1 MKMDQL
7 KKIERLVQ
15 KARGADRQ
23 ALMREIRWFG
33 SLGPE
38 ELALVKNLR
47 KLSALESRV
56 QASVQARARRVQ
68 NRPAA
73 AYDPNLPIVARRDDI
88 IDAIKRHPVIIVS
101 GETGSGKTTQLPRFC
116 LDAGRG
122 IDGIIGC
129 TQPRRIA
136 AITVAQRIAEE
147 LKEPPGR
154 SVGYKIRFQDR
165 FNRESAFI
173 KIMTDGILLAETQR
187 DRYLNEYDT
196 LIVDEAHERSLNIDF
211 ILGLLRRI
219 LEKRRDLKL
228 IITSATIDTEKF
240 SAAFGNAP
248 VIDVSGR
255 MFPVDVRYEKVAAD
269 DDADEQTYVEKAVD
283 AVGRIAQDGRS
294 GDILMFM
301 PTEQDIRETCEAIEG
316 RRFKNTVVLPLF
328 ARLAA
333 ADQMRVF
340 APHAGRK
347 IIVAT
352 NVAETSITV
361 PGIRYVVD
369 TGLARISR
377 YDPKSR
383 TTALPVTPISK
394 SSADQRMGRCGRL
407 ENGICVRLF
416 TEDDYNARPLYTPPE
431 ILRANLSEVILRMIA
446 LDLGDIRDFPFVDP
460 PPANRLKDGF
470 DMLLE
475 LGAIAPARE
484 GKKRSAEMVLTP
496 RGRLMAK
503 IPLDPRLSR
512 MLIEARENGCLPEAA
527 VIVSAL
533 TINDPRERHEENI
546 QAAEAAH
553 ARFRDPSSDFIT
565 LYNIWKACFGE
576 PAKGKPM
583 IRAKDLKKFCKTHFM
598 SFRRMREWQD
608 VHEQIV
614 DILAE
619 SGFDMRASSHAV
631 IPDAAAIPPHPDIN
645 IISNRS
651 DSLSSR
657 SFPDSAPL
665 AGGPA
670 APAHS
675 PRSEKKKN
683 ESRFSD
689 GYEALH
695 RSILSGLL
703 SNIAVKKEKNIFQA
717 AKQRTAMIFPGSG
730 LFNKAGQWIVAA
742 EMVETSRLFART
754 VAEIDSRWLESLG
767 GSQCRYS
774 WRNPRW
780 ERKREAVVADE
791 QVSLYGLVIVS
802 GRVVLF
808 GPKDPGAASEIFI
821 QCALMEADVRIELP
835 FMTHNRELIE
845 QIADM
850 ENRMRRRDLLV
861 GEDVILEFYHRRL
874 PGIYDMAGL
883 KKLIKARGADAFL
896 RMTESDLLS
905 AAPDESRLSAFP
917 DTVDLG
923 DRSYRCEYRFD
934 PGQDH
939 DGVTIK
945 VPVSA
950 AGGVSAA
957 AADWIVPGL
966 LEEKITLLIKALPK
980 GYRKQLVPVADTVSV
995 ILKEMPLYRGSLKA
1009 ALSRFIFQRFGVDIP
1024 ASAFSEAALPEY
1036 LQMRFAVTD
1045 ETGREIISGRDAA
1058 VLRREIPSDHL
1069 LPGFDDALQ
1078 RERKKWE
1085 RLGLTGWDFD
1095 DLPETIT
1102 VNGPGGA
1109 MIWLY
1114 PGLEKDGDRVNLRL
1128 FKDAATAAAS
1138 HPWGI
1143 AQLCCLYFTKDIK
1156 HLKKNLILPGNMGVA
1171 ARHFGGS
1178 RQVTDA
1184 LADRVVA
1191 DLFSRPIRTRG
1202 EFEDLIQASVN
1213 QVLPAGQRLLNE
1225 VIPVLWAYAE
1235 ARSMLSAL
1243 AAANKGNAVI
1253 LGFLDMLAEGLT
1265 RLAPPD
1271 FIEHTAVLRMIHLQ
1285 RYIRAI
1291 QLRAE
1296 RGIIDLERDR
1306 KKAAQIQTFND
1317 ALADIAAELGP
1328 ETSREKREA
1337 ADTLFWMIEEFKV
1350 SLFAQELKTA
1360 FPVSPKKIDA
1370 LINDIRRMI

>member
-1 MKMDQL
+1 MAMADPARSDKTKMDQL
-7 KKIERLVQ
+7 KKIERLIQ
-15 KARGADRQ
+15 KARVADRP
-23 ALMREIRWFG
+23 ALIREIRRFRNLG
-33 SLGPE
+33 SQDLSHE
-38 ELALVKNLR
+38 KNIR
-47 KLSALESRV
+47 KVTALEVRAR
-56 QASVQARARRVQ
+56 ASAQARIWRRD
-68 NRPAA
+68 NRPASE
-73 AYDPNLPIVARRDDI
+73 YDPNLPIVARRDDI
-88 IDAIKRHPVIIVS
+88 IEAISRHRVIIVS
-101 GETGSGKTTQLPRFC
+101 GETGSGKTTQIPRFC

-136 AITVAQRIAEE
+136 AITVAHRIAEE

-187 DRYLNEYDT
+187 ERYLNEYDT

-219 LEKRRDLKL
+219 LENRRDLKL

-255 MFPVDVRYEKVAAD
+255 MYPVDVRYEKAAAD

-283 AVGRIAQDGRS
+283 AVGRIAQEGRP
-294 GDILMFM
+294 GDILVFM

-316 RRFKNTVVLPLF
+316 RRFKNTVILPLF

-377 YDPKSR
+377 YDPRSR
-383 TTALPVTPISK
+383 TTSLPVTPVSK

-407 ENGICVRLF
+407 ENGICIRLY
-416 TEDDYNARPLYTPPE
+416 TEEDYNARPLYTPPE

-446 LDLGDIRDFPFVDP
+446 LDLGDIKEFPFVDP
-460 PPANRLKDGF
+460 PPARQIKDGF

-475 LGAIAPARE
+475 LGALAQARD
-484 GKKRSAEMVLTP
+484 GKKRSGGMVLTS
-496 RGRLMAK
+496 RGRLMAR

-527 VIVSAL
+527 VIVAAL

-565 LYNIWKACFGE
+565 LYNIWKACFGAPGPE
-576 PAKGKPM
+576 KPVV
-583 IRAKDLKKFCKTHFM
+583 RVKDLKKFCKAHFM
-598 SFRRMREWQD
+598 SFKRMREWQD

-614 DILAE
+614 NILVE
-619 SGFDMRASSHAV
+619 SGFDMNPPVSPGIAGESITATPSASRAA
-631 IPDAAAIPPHPDIN
+631 PDSGVLFGTPALPM
-645 IISNRS
+645 
-651 DSLSSR
+651 LSSR
-657 SFPDSAPL
+657 V
-665 AGGPA
+665 
-670 APAHS
+670 
-675 PRSEKKKN
+675 EKKKTG
-683 ESRFSD
+683 SRFAE
-689 GYEALH
+689 GYAAIH
-695 RSILSGLL
+695 RSVLSGFL
-703 SNIAVKKEKNIFQA
+703 SNIAQKKEKNIYQA
-717 AKQRTAMIFPGSG
+717 TKQRSVMIFPGSG
-730 LFNKAGQWIVAA
+730 LFNRAGEWIVAA
-742 EMVETSRLFART
+742 EMVETSRLFARS
-754 VAEIDSRWLESLG
+754 VAEIDSQWLESLG
-767 GSQCRYS
+767 GDLCRYS

-791 QVSLYGLVIVS
+791 QVSLYGLVIVPA
-802 GRVVLF
+802 RTILF
-808 GPKDPGAASEIFI
+808 GPKDPEAASEIFI
-821 QCALMEADVRIELP
+821 QNALMEGDVRTELP

-845 QIADM
+845 RISDM
-850 ENRMRRRDLLV
+850 ENRMRRRDLLK
-861 GEDVILEFYHRRL
+861 GEDAVLDFYRSRL
-874 PGIYDMAGL
+874 SGVYEMAGL
-883 KKLIKARGADAFL
+883 KKRIKARGSDAFL
-896 RMTESDLLS
+896 RMAESDLLS
-905 AAPDESRLSAFP
+905 VAPDESRLSAFP
-917 DTVDLG
+917 DTVNLG
-923 DRSYRCEYRFD
+923 DRSYSCEYRFD
-934 PGQDH
+934 PGQDD
-939 DGVTIK
+939 DGVTVK
-945 VPVSA
+945 VSVSA
-950 AGGVSAA
+950 AGWVPAA

-966 LEEKITLLIKALPK
+966 LEEKITMLIKALPK

-1009 ALSRFIFQRFGVDIP
+1009 TLSRFIFERFGVDIP
-1024 ASAFSEAALPEY
+1024 ASAFSESALPEY

-1045 ETGREIISGRDAA
+1045 ETGREIISGRDVA

-1069 LPGFDDALQ
+1069 LPGFDDAL
-1078 RERKKWE
+1078 RKERKKWE
-1085 RLGLTGWDFD
+1085 RLGLTMWDFD
-1095 DLPETIT
+1095 DLPESIT

-1138 HPWGI
+1138 HPQGV
-1143 AQLCCLYFTKDIK
+1143 AQLCCLYFSKDIK
-1156 HLKKNLILPGNMGVA
+1156 HLKKNLILPDNQAAA
-1171 ARHFGGS
+1171 ARNFGGS
-1178 RQVTDA
+1178 RKVADT
-1184 LADRVVA
+1184 LADRVVVE
-1191 DLFSRPIRTRG
+1191 LFHRHIRTRQ
-1202 EFEDLIQASVN
+1202 EFDALVQASVN

-1243 AAANKGNAVI
+1243 TAANKGNAVI
-1253 LGFLDMLAEGLT
+1253 RDFLEMLVEDLT
-1265 RLAPPD
+1265 RLVSPD
-1271 FIEHTAVLRMIHLQ
+1271 FIQHTDVSRMIHLQ

-1291 QLRAE
+1291 QRRAE
-1296 RGIIDLERDR
+1296 RGVTDLERDR
-1306 KKAAQIQTFND
+1306 KKAAQVQPFNE
-1317 ALADIAAELGP
+1317 ALADIAAGLGP

-1337 ADTLFWMIEEFKV
+1337 AETLFWMIEEFKV

-1360 FPVSPKKIDA
+1360 YPVSPKKIDG
-1370 LINDIRRMI
+1370 LIRDIRRMI

>member
-7 KKIERLVQ
+7 RKIERLVQ
-15 KARGADRQ
+15 NARTVDRPG
-23 ALMREIRWFG
+23 LIRTIRRFR

-38 ELALVKNLR
+38 ALAHEKKIRELT
-47 KLSALESRV
+47 SLEAKAR
-56 QASVQARARRVQ
+56 ASVQVRTRRLK
-68 NRPAA
+68 NRPSA

-88 IDAIKRHPVIIVS
+88 ITAISRHPVVIVS

-136 AITVAQRIAEE
+136 AITVAHRIAEE

-240 SAAFGNAP
+240 SAAFDNAP

-255 MFPVDVRYEKVAAD
+255 MYPVVLRYEKAAPD
-269 DDADEQTYVEKAVD
+269 DDAKDQTYVEKAVD
-283 AVGRIAQDGRS
+283 AVGRIVGEGRA
-294 GDILMFM
+294 GDCLVFM

-316 RRFKNTVVLPLF
+316 HRYKNTVLLPLF

-383 TTALPVTPISK
+383 TTSLPVTPVSK

-407 ENGICVRLF
+407 ENGVCIRLF

-460 PPANRLKDGF
+460 PPARQLKDGF

-475 LGAIAPARE
+475 LGAIAPSRE
-484 GKKRSAEMVLTP
+484 GKKRSGGMVLTS
-496 RGRLMAK
+496 RGRLMAG

-512 MLIEARENGCLPEAA
+512 MLIEAKKNGCLPEAA

-533 TINDPRERHEENI
+533 TINDPRERHEENL
-546 QAAEAAH
+546 QAAETAH

-576 PAKGKPM
+576 PGKGKLM
-583 IRAKDLKKFCKTHFM
+583 IRAKDLKKFCKAYFM
-598 SFRRMREWQD
+598 SFKRMREWQD

-614 DILAE
+614 DILIE
-619 SGFDMRASSHAV
+619 SGFDMRASAHFVTRDAV
-631 IPDAAAIPPHPDIN
+631 ITPVHPARPA
-645 IISNRS
+645 SS
-651 DSLSSR
+651 D
-657 SFPDSAPL
+657 
-665 AGGPA
+665 PA
-670 APAHS
+670 VMPGAPAPPMRS
-675 PRSEKKKN
+675 PQAEKKKPGG
-683 ESRFSD
+683 RFSD
-689 GYEALH
+689 GYAAIH
-695 RSILSGLL
+695 CSILSGLL
-703 SNIAVKKEKNIFQA
+703 SNIAVKKEKNIYQA

-730 LFNKAGQWIVAA
+730 LFNRAGQWIVAA

-754 VAEIDSRWLESLG
+754 VAEIDSQWLESLG

-780 ERKREAVVADE
+780 ERKREAVVVDE
-791 QVSLYGLVIVS
+791 QVSLYGLVIVP
-802 GRVVLF
+802 GRTVLF
-808 GPKDPGAASEIFI
+808 GPRDPEGAAEIFI
-821 QCALMEADVRIELP
+821 RSALVEGDVRAELP
-835 FMTHNRELIE
+835 FMTRNRELVARIS
-845 QIADM
+845 DM

-861 GEDVILEFYHRRL
+861 GEEAIFDFYRHRL
-874 PGIYDMAGL
+874 SGIYDMAGL
-883 KKLIKARGADAFL
+883 RKLIKSRGSDRFL
-896 RMTESDLLS
+896 CMVESDLLAIS
-905 AAPDESRLSAFP
+905 QDASRLLGFP

-923 DRSYRCEYRFD
+923 GRPYSCEYRFD
-934 PGQDH
+934 PGKDD

-950 AGGVSAA
+950 VGSVPADTT
-957 AADWIVPGL
+957 DWIVPGL
-966 LEEKITLLIKALPK
+966 IEEKITLLIKALPK
-980 GYRKQLVPVADTVSV
+980 SLRKRLVPVADTVSV
-995 ILKEMPLYRGSLKA
+995 ILKEMPMYRGSLKGS
-1009 ALSRFIFQRFGVDIP
+1009 LSRFIYDRFGVDVP
-1024 ASAFSEAALPEY
+1024 ASAFSEASLPEY
-1036 LQMRFAVTD
+1036 LQMRLAVTD
-1045 ETGREIISGRDAA
+1045 ASGRVIISGRDAG
-1058 VLRREIPSDHL
+1058 VLKKQIPEDHIMS
-1069 LPGFDDALQ
+1069 GFADALRKE
-1078 RERKKWE
+1078 REKWE
-1085 RLGLTGWDFD
+1085 CLGLKAWDFE
-1095 DLPETIT
+1095 DLPETVN

-1109 MIWLY
+1109 IIPLY

-1128 FKDAATAAAS
+1128 FPDIVTAAVS
-1138 HPWGI
+1138 HPHGV
-1143 AQLCCLYFTKDIK
+1143 AQLCCLYFSKDIT
-1156 HLKKNLILPGNMGVA
+1156 HLKKSLILPDNLTAA
-1171 ARHFGGS
+1171 ARNFGGS
-1178 RQVTDA
+1178 RQVSEA
-1184 LADRVVA
+1184 LADRVVV
-1191 DLFSRPIRTRG
+1191 DLFARPIRARK
-1202 EFEDLIQASVN
+1202 EFDALVQASVN
-1213 QVLPAGQRLLNE
+1213 QVLPEGRQLLNE
-1225 VIPVLWAYAE
+1225 VIPVIWAFGE
-1235 ARSMLSAL
+1235 ARSALSAL
-1243 AAANKGNAVI
+1243 VSANKGNTVI
-1253 LGFLDMLAEGLT
+1253 RGFLDMLDEDLT
-1265 RLAPPD
+1265 RLVTSD
-1271 FIEHTAVLRMIHLQ
+1271 FIQHTDVSRMIHLQ

-1291 QLRAE
+1291 RLRAE
-1296 RGIIDLERDR
+1296 RGVADLDRDR
-1306 KKAAQIQTFND
+1306 KKAAQIQPFTE
-1317 ALADIAAELGP
+1317 ALADIVAGLGP
-1328 ETSREKREA
+1328 DASREKREA
-1337 ADTLFWMIEEFKV
+1337 AEALFWMIEEFKV

-1360 FPVSPKKIDA
+1360 FHVSPKKIDA
-1370 LINDIRRMI
+1370 MIRDIRRMI

>member
-7 KKIERLVQ
+7 RKIERLVQ
-15 KARGADRQ
+15 KVRVADRP
-23 ALMREIRWFG
+23 ALIREIRRFRN
-33 SLGPE
+33 LGPE
-38 ELALVKNLR
+38 ALAHEKNIR
-47 KLSALESRV
+47 KLASLEVRARASA
-56 QASVQARARRVQ
+56 QARIWRRD
-68 NRPAA
+68 NRPSAV
-73 AYDPNLPIVARRDDI
+73 YNPQLPIVARRDDI
-88 IDAIKRHPVIIVS
+88 IEAISRHPVIIVS

-136 AITVAQRIAEE
+136 AITVAHRIAEE
-147 LKEPPGR
+147 LGEPPGR

-165 FNRESAFI
+165 FDRESAFI
-173 KIMTDGILLAETQR
+173 KIMTDGILLAEAQK

-219 LEKRRDLKL
+219 LEKRGDLKL

-240 SAAFGNAP
+240 SAAFDNAP

-255 MFPVDVRYEKVAAD
+255 MYPVELRFDKAAVD
-269 DDADEQTYVEKAVD
+269 DDADDQTYVEKAVD
-283 AVGRIAQDGRS
+283 AVGRIVEEGRA
-294 GDILMFM
+294 GDVLLFM

-316 RRFKNTVVLPLF
+316 RRYKNTVILPLF

-333 ADQMRVF
+333 SDQMRVF

-377 YDPKSR
+377 YDPRSR
-383 TTALPVTPISK
+383 TTSLPVTPVSK

-407 ENGICVRLF
+407 ENGVCVRLF
-416 TEDDYNARPLYTPPE
+416 SEEDYNARPLYTPPE
-431 ILRANLSEVILRMIA
+431 ILRANLSDVILRMIA
-446 LDLGDIRDFPFVDP
+446 LDLGDIKEFPFVDP
-460 PPANRLKDGF
+460 PPARQIKDGF

-475 LGAIAPARE
+475 LGAIAQARD
-484 GKKRSAEMVLTP
+484 GKKRSGGMVLTS
-496 RGRLMAK
+496 RGRLMAR

-512 MLIEARENGCLPEAA
+512 MLIEAKENGCLPEAA

-565 LYNIWKACFGE
+565 LYNIWKACFGAPGPE
-576 PAKGKPM
+576 KPVV
-583 IRAKDLKKFCKTHFM
+583 RAKDLKKFCKTHFM

-614 DILAE
+614 NILVE
-619 SGFDMRASSHAV
+619 SGFDMIASAHSVTHDAAITPVPAAPPAFSDPAV
-631 IPDAAAIPPHPDIN
+631 IPGTPAPPM
-645 IISNRS
+645 RS
-651 DSLSSR
+651 
-657 SFPDSAPL
+657 PQA
-665 AGGPA
+665 
-670 APAHS
+670 
-675 PRSEKKKN
+675 EKKKPG
-683 ESRFSD
+683 SRFSD
-689 GYEALH
+689 GYAAIH
-695 RSILSGLL
+695 RSVLSGFL
-703 SNIAVKKEKNIFQA
+703 SNIAQKKEKNIYQA
-717 AKQRTAMIFPGSG
+717 AKQRSVMIFPGSG
-730 LFNKAGQWIVAA
+730 LFNRAGQWVVAA
-742 EMVETSRLFART
+742 EMVETSRLFARS
-754 VAEIDSRWLESLG
+754 VAEIDSQWLETLG
-767 GSQCRYS
+767 GSLCRYS

-791 QVSLYGLVIVS
+791 QVSLYGLVIVPA
-802 GRVVLF
+802 RTVLF
-808 GPKDPGAASEIFI
+808 GPKDPEAASEIFI
-821 QCALMEADVRIELP
+821 QNALMEGDVRTELP
-835 FMTHNRELIE
+835 FMAHNRELIE
-845 QIADM
+845 RISDM
-850 ENRMRRRDLLV
+850 ENRMRRRDLLK
-861 GEDVILEFYHRRL
+861 GEDAVLDFYRSRL
-874 PGIYDMAGL
+874 SGVYDMAGL
-883 KKLIKARGADAFL
+883 KKRIKAMESDVFL
-896 RMTESDLLS
+896 CMAESDLLS
-905 AAPDESRLSAFP
+905 VAPDESRLSAFP

-923 DRSYRCEYRFD
+923 DRSYSCEYRFD
-934 PGQDH
+934 PGQDD
-939 DGVTIK
+939 DGVTVK

-950 AGGVSAA
+950 AGWVPAA

-966 LEEKITLLIKALPK
+966 LEEKITLLIKALSK

-1009 ALSRFIFQRFGVDIP
+1009 TLSRFIFERFGVDIP

-1045 ETGREIISGRDAA
+1045 ETGREIISGRDTS
-1058 VLRREIPSDHL
+1058 VLRRQNPAKHAKSGCE
-1069 LPGFDDALQ
+1069 DAVQ
-1078 RERKKWE
+1078 REREKQE
-1085 RLGLTGWDFD
+1085 RFGLTGWDFD

-1102 VNGPGGA
+1102 VTGSGGA
-1109 MIWLY
+1109 IIWLY

-1128 FKDAATAAAS
+1128 FRDTITAAAS
-1138 HPWGI
+1138 HPQGV
-1143 AQLCCLYFTKDIK
+1143 AQLCCLYFSKDIK
-1156 HLKKNLILPGNMGVA
+1156 HLKKNLILPDNLGAVA
-1171 ARHFGGS
+1171 RNFGGS
-1178 RQVTDA
+1178 RQVSEA
-1184 LADRVVA
+1184 LSDRVVA
-1191 DLFSRPIRTRG
+1191 DLFNRPIRTRK

-1225 VIPVLWAYAE
+1225 VIPVIWAFGE
-1235 ARSMLSAL
+1235 ARSTLSAL
-1243 AAANKGNAVI
+1243 AAANRGNAAI
-1253 LGFLDMLAEGLT
+1253 RGFLDMLEDDLA

-1271 FIEHTAVLRMIHLQ
+1271 FIRHMPVSRMVHLQ

-1296 RGIIDLERDR
+1296 RGMIDLERDR
-1306 KKAAQIQTFND
+1306 KKADRIQPYIE
-1317 ALADIAAELGP
+1317 ALADIVAELGQDA
-1328 ETSREKREA
+1328 SREKREA
-1337 ADTLFWMIEEFKV
+1337 VEALFWMVEEFKV
-1350 SLFAQELKTA
+1350 SLFSQELKTA
-1360 FPVSPKKIDA
+1360 YPVSPKKIDA

>member
-1 MKMDQL
+1 MDQL

-15 KARGADRQ
+15 TARAADRS
-23 ALMREIRWFG
+23 ALIREIRRFRG
-33 SLGPE
+33 LGPE
-38 ELALVKNLR
+38 DLALEKHIR

-56 QASVQARARRVQ
+56 QASVQARTRRVQ

-88 IDAIKRHPVIIVS
+88 IDAISRHPVIIVS

-136 AITVAQRIAEE
+136 AITVAHRIAEE

-255 MFPVDVRYEKVAAD
+255 MYPVDVRYEKAAAD

-283 AVGRIAQDGRS
+283 AVGRIAQEGRP

-316 RRFKNTVVLPLF
+316 RRYKHTVVLPLF

-470 DMLLE
+470 DMLME

-484 GKKRSAEMVLTP
+484 GKKRSGGMVLTP

-619 SGFDMRASSHAV
+619 SGFDIRRAPGDLLTRS
-631 IPDAAAIPPHPDIN
+631 AALP
-645 IISNRS
+645 S
-651 DSLSSR
+651 DSRESSASHDAR
-657 SFPDSAPL
+657 ILPAS
-665 AGGPA
+665 PA
-670 APAHS
+670 APGS
-675 PRSEKKKN
+675 PGRRNAAAAPAGMPRPEARTG

-689 GYEALH
+689 GYAALH

-703 SNIAVKKEKNIFQA
+703 SNIAVKKEKNIYQA
-717 AKQRTAMIFPGSG
+717 ARQRNAMIFPGSG
-730 LFNKAGQWIVAA
+730 LFNRAGEWIVAA

-754 VAEIDSRWLESLG
+754 AAEIDSRWIEPLG
-767 GSQCRYS
+767 GDLCRYS
-774 WRNPRW
+774 WHNPRW

-791 QVSLYGLVIVS
+791 RVTLYGLVIVPA
-802 GRVVLF
+802 RIVLF
-808 GPKDPGAASEIFI
+808 GPIDSAAASEIFI
-821 QCALMEADVRIELP
+821 QNALVEGDVRTELP
-835 FMTHNRELIE
+835 FMAHNRALMAR
-845 QIADM
+845 IADM
-850 ENRMRRRDLLV
+850 ENRMRRRDLLAGADAV
-861 GEDVILEFYHRRL
+861 ADFYRARL
-874 PGIYDMAGL
+874 SGVCDMAGL
-883 KKLIKARGADAFL
+883 RKKIKAMGTDAFL
-896 RMTESDLLS
+896 RMEESDLLVVS
-905 AAPDESRLSAFP
+905 PDESRLSAFP
-917 DTVDLG
+917 DTVTLG
-923 DRSYRCEYRFD
+923 GRAYSCAYRFE
-934 PGQDH
+934 PGGDD
-939 DGVTIK
+939 DGVTVR
-945 VPVSA
+945 VPA
-950 AGGVSAA
+950 TEAGVVPAETT
-957 AADWIVPGL
+957 DWIVPGL

-980 GYRKQLVPVADTVSV
+980 SFRKKLVPVADTVSV
-995 ILKEMPLYRGSLKA
+995 ILREMVMYQGSLKGT
-1009 ALSRFIFQRFGVDIP
+1009 LSRFLFERFGVDIP
-1024 ASAFSEAALPEY
+1024 ASAFSEAGLPEY
-1036 LQMRFAVTD
+1036 LQMRLAVTD
-1045 ETGREIISGRDAA
+1045 PSGKEIIAGRDAGVLRRQIPADRADAGFEAVLAKKQKQWERFGLTQWDFGDLSEIISVA
-1058 VLRREIPSDHL
+1058 
-1069 LPGFDDALQ
+1069 
-1078 RERKKWE
+1078 
-1085 RLGLTGWDFD
+1085 
-1095 DLPETIT
+1095 
-1102 VNGPGGA
+1102 GPGGA
-1109 MIWLY
+1109 VIPLY
-1114 PGLEKDGDRVNLRL
+1114 PGLEPDAAGVNLRL
-1128 FKDAATAAAS
+1128 FRDAASAETS
-1138 HPWGI
+1138 HPLGV
-1143 AQLCCLYFTKDIK
+1143 ARLCALYFAKDIK
-1156 HLKKNLILPGNMGVA
+1156 HLKKSLVLPDSLAAA

-1178 RQVTDA
+1178 RQAADA
-1184 LADRVVA
+1184 LADRVLT
-1191 DLFSRPIRTRG
+1191 DLFARPIRTRNAFD
-1202 EFEDLIQASVN
+1202 ELIQASVN
-1213 QVLPAGQRLLNE
+1213 QILPAGQALANAVVP
-1225 VIPVLWAYAE
+1225 VIRAGGE
-1235 ARSMLSAL
+1235 ARSVLSAL
-1243 AAANKGNAVI
+1243 AAAHKGNAVI
-1253 LGFLDMLAEGLT
+1253 TDFLDMLADDLT
-1265 RLAPPD
+1265 RVAPPD
-1271 FIEHTAVLRMIHLQ
+1271 FISHMPVSRMTHLP

-1291 QLRAE
+1291 HLRAE

-1306 KKAAQIQTFND
+1306 KKAERVQPCID
-1317 ALADIAAELGP
+1317 ALADIAADLGP

-1337 ADTLFWMIEEFKV
+1337 ADALFWMIEEFKV

-1360 FPVSPKKIDA
+1360 YPVSPRKIDT

>member
-1 MKMDQL
+1 MDQL

-15 KARGADRQ
+15 KATGADRQ
-23 ALMREIRWFG
+23 ALIREIRRFRNF
-33 SLGPE
+33 GPE
-38 ELALVKNLR
+38 DLALEKNIR
-47 KLSALESRV
+47 KLTVLESRV
-56 QASVQARARRVQ
+56 QASVKARARRLA
-68 NRPAA
+68 NRPSA

-88 IDAIKRHPVIIVS
+88 IDAIKRHPVVIVS

-187 DRYLNEYDT
+187 DQYLNEYDT

-240 SAAFGNAP
+240 SAAFDNAP

-255 MFPVDVRYEKVAAD
+255 MYPVDVRYEKAMAD

-283 AVGRIAQDGRS
+283 AVGRIAQEGRP
-294 GDILMFM
+294 GDVLMFM

-316 RRFKNTVVLPLF
+316 RRYKHTVVLPLY

-383 TTALPVTPISK
+383 TTALPVTPVSK

-416 TEDDYNARPLYTPPE
+416 TEDDYDARPLYTPPE

-446 LDLGDIRDFPFVDP
+446 LDLGDIRDFSFVDP

-484 GKKRSAEMVLTP
+484 GKKRSGGMVLTP

-553 ARFRDPSSDFIT
+553 ARFRDPSSDFVT
-565 LYNIWKACFGE
+565 LYNIWKACFDE
-576 PAKGKPM
+576 PAKDKPM

-631 IPDAAAIPPHPDIN
+631 IPDAAITQASQDID
-645 IISNRS
+645 IIS
-651 DSLSSR
+651 DSSASPSSR
-657 SFPDSAPL
+657 AAPDSAPL

-675 PRSEKKKN
+675 PRPEKKKSG
-683 ESRFSD
+683 SRFSD
-689 GYEALH
+689 GYAALH

-703 SNIAVKKEKNIFQA
+703 SNIAVKKEKNIYQA

-754 VAEIDSRWLESLG
+754 VAEIDSQWLESLG

-791 QVSLYGLVIVS
+791 QISLYGLVIVS
-802 GRVVLF
+802 GRTVLY

-850 ENRMRRRDLLV
+850 ENRMRRRGLLV
-861 GEDVILEFYHRRL
+861 GEDVILEFYRRRL

-939 DGVTIK
+939 DGVTVN

-950 AGGVSAA
+950 AGGVSTAT
-957 AADWIVPGL
+957 ADWIVPGL

-1009 ALSRFIFQRFGVDIP
+1009 TLSRFIFERFEVDIP

-1045 ETGREIISGRDAA
+1045 EAGKEIISGRDAA
-1058 VLRREIPSDHL
+1058 VLRRQIPADRSDA
-1069 LPGFDDALQ
+1069 GFEAVLA
-1078 RERKKWE
+1078 KKQKQWE
-1085 RLGLTGWDFD
+1085 RFGLTQWDFG
-1095 DLPETIT
+1095 DLSET
-1102 VNGPGGA
+1102 VGVSGPGEA
-1109 MIWLY
+1109 FITLY
-1114 PGLEKDGDRVNLRL
+1114 PGLEKDAQGVNLRL
-1128 FKDAATAAAS
+1128 FRDAASAETS
-1138 HPWGI
+1138 HPLGV
-1143 AQLCCLYFTKDIK
+1143 ALLCAFYFAKDIK
-1156 HLKKNLILPGNMGVA
+1156 HLKKSLVLPDSLAVA
-1171 ARHFGGS
+1171 ARHFGGA
-1178 RQVTDA
+1178 RQAADA
-1184 LADRVVA
+1184 LADRVLF
-1191 DLFSRPIRTRG
+1191 DLFARPIRTRKAFD
-1202 EFEDLIQASVN
+1202 ELIQTSVN
-1213 QVLPAGQRLLNE
+1213 QILPAGQ
-1225 VIPVLWAYAE
+1225 
-1235 ARSMLSAL
+1235 AL
-1243 AAANKGNAVI
+1243 MNAVI
-1253 LGFLDMLAEGLT
+1253 AVIRACGEVRYALSTLSAAHKGKAVITDFLDMLADDLA

-1271 FIEHTAVLRMIHLQ
+1271 FIAHMPVSRMAHLP

-1306 KKAAQIQTFND
+1306 KKADRVQPYIN
-1317 ALADIAAELGP
+1317 ALADIAAGLDP
-1328 ETSREKREA
+1328 ETSQEKREA
-1337 ADTLFWMIEEFKV
+1337 ADALFWMIEEFKV

-1360 FPVSPKKIDA
+1360 YSVSPKKINA
-1370 LINDIRRMI
+1370 LINDIQRMI